1 MRGGKRRRGGQQGG
15 PRRLGK
21 GGEGMK
27 KMRGRLVRN
36 EGLGG
41 ASEKYEMRKV
51 SKRKRKEKKI

>member
-1 MRGGKRRRGGQQGG
+1 
-15 PRRLGK
+15 
-21 GGEGMK
+21 
-27 KMRGRLVRN
+27 MRGRLVRN